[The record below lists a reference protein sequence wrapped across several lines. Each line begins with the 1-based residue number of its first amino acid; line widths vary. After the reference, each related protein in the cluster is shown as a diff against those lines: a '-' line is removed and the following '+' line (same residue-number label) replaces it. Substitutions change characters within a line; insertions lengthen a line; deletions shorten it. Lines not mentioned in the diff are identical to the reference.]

1 MSGATGLGPEGLPA
15 ILHLRADD
23 RHDQRHL
30 LERRARALTTRVF
43 CRVYRFL
50 AREASYW
57 MMSSDAF
64 AEPSVASGGASRDE
78 DFDQFFRMQL
88 RPLIA
93 LAYALAGSRQVAEDL
108 AQEALLAAFKHWDRV
123 RELES
128 PGGWLRRVVANRA
141 VSNVRRRI
149 VEVATMST
157 RLRLHDEEGSTIG
170 TIPADT
176 EHVWAAI
183 RKLPRRQAQVI
194 TLRTLDRS
202 TVAEIA
208 DVLEISEEA
217 ASTHLRRARQ
227 TLTRQLTRG
236 DIQ

>member
-1 MSGATGLGPEGLPA
+1 
-15 ILHLRADD
+15 
-23 RHDQRHL
+23 
-30 LERRARALTTRVF
+30 
-43 CRVYRFL
+43 
-50 AREASYW
+50 

-64 AEPSVASGGASRDE
+64 TEPSVARSGASPHQ
-78 DFDQFFRMQL
+78 DFDQFFRAQL
-88 RPLIA
+88 RPLLA
-93 LAYALAGSRQVAEDL
+93 LAYALSGSRPVAEDL
-108 AQEALLAAFKHWDRV
+108 AQEALLAAFKNWERI
-123 RELES
+123 RQLEN
-128 PGGWLRRVVANRA
+128 PGGWVRRVVANRA

-149 VEVATMST
+149 VEATTMST
-157 RLRLHDEEGSTIG
+157 RLRLHDGEGSTIG
-170 TIPADT
+170 AIPADT

>member
-1 MSGATGLGPEGLPA
+1 
-15 ILHLRADD
+15 
-23 RHDQRHL
+23 
-30 LERRARALTTRVF
+30 
-43 CRVYRFL
+43 
-50 AREASYW
+50 
-57 MMSSDAF
+57 MSSDAF
-64 AEPSVASGGASRDE
+64 AEPSVASGDATCE
-78 DFDQFFRMQL
+78 QDFDQFFRAQL

-93 LAYALAGSRQVAEDL
+93 LAYALSGSRPTAEDL
-108 AQEALLAAFKHWDRV
+108 AQEALLAAFKNWERV

-128 PGGWLRRVVANRA
+128 PGGWVRRVVANRS

-149 VEVATMST
+149 VEVTTMST
-157 RLRLHDEEGSTIG
+157 RLRVHDEEGSMIG
-170 TIPADT
+170 ALPADT
-176 EHVWAAI
+176 AHVWAAI
-183 RKLPRRQAQVI
+183 RRLPRRQAQVI